1 MEEKNWEKVK
11 EKLSKG
17 YRWKVQEVRRKNKK
31 RRAMAGMI
39 VGVKKEL
46 AEQREGEDMRGRDY
60 NRRKN

>member
-39 VGVKKEL
+39 VGVKK
-46 AEQREGEDMRGRDY
+46 
-60 NRRKN
+60 N